1 MPKSRTSRESSA
13 ASAATRDSASAASG
27 SAHSS
32 RSSTP
37 TVSVK
42 QTQSQPTEPSK
53 HVQIETPDR
62 TLNGT
67 PPPAESR
74 LRQRFKSVREELGKS
89 MEDISVRIRN
99 KGDGNYKVSAVGR
112 GEATLTI
119 GFSAG
124 NTV

>member
-1 MPKSRTSRESSA
+1 MPKKRSSREP
-13 ASAATRDSASAASG
+13 SAATSDSASAASA

-37 TVSVK
+37 TVTV
-42 QTQSQPTEPSK
+42 QTTTTTEPSK
-53 HVQIETPDR
+53 HVKIETPDR
-62 TLNGT
+62 TPNGT

-99 KGDGNYKVSAVGR
+99 KGDGNYKVRHGGDRNADDR
-112 GEATLTI
+112 
-119 GFSAG
+119 F
-124 NTV
+124 

>member
-1 MPKSRTSRESSA
+1 MPKKRTSREPSA
-13 ASAATRDSASAASG
+13 TTSDSASAASA

-37 TVSVK
+37 TVTV
-42 QTQSQPTEPSK
+42 QTTTTTTEPSK
-53 HVQIETPDR
+53 HVKIETPDR
-62 TLNGT
+62 TPNGT

-99 KGDGNYKVSAVGR
+99 KGDGNYKVRNGGDRNADDR
-112 GEATLTI
+112 
-119 GFSAG
+119 F
-124 NTV
+124 